1 MNSPGFCPASAG
13 VNVVSAPFRSEGR
26 AGMARARDS
35 FSDLLTRLLTGAAV
49 AIVGLAAIWAGYP
62 WFTLL
67 VAVIIGVLIWEL
79 AQMLGAPRNAALG
92 LGVAGG
98 VLLLAAKLLP
108 IGVGLPLLAVTGLAG
123 LSLLP
128 RNRTLFFVVA
138 TLIMLASFGLITHRD
153 TFGVTWMLWL
163 VLVVA
168 VTDIAGYFAGRLIG
182 GPKFWP
188 RVSPKKTWSGTIA
201 GWFGAALVGWLW
213 AVWLDAGWETIGIS
227 VALAMMAQMGDIAE
241 SAVKRKMHV
250 KDSSNLL
257 PGHGGLFDR
266 FDAMLGAALLL
277 LVIESLTQFPPSAG
291 V

>member
-1 MNSPGFCPASAG
+1 
-13 VNVVSAPFRSEGR
+13 
-26 AGMARARDS
+26 MARARDS

-188 RVSPKKTWSGTIA
+188 RVLGQLRDISAARQRHDIVAARIARDQVERVLPDGPGGPENADPTHVSSSG
-201 GWFGAALVGWLW
+201 
-213 AVWLDAGWETIGIS
+213 
-227 VALAMMAQMGDIAE
+227 
-241 SAVKRKMHV
+241 R
-250 KDSSNLL
+250 
-257 PGHGGLFDR
+257 DR
-266 FDAMLGAALLL
+266 LR
-277 LVIESLTQFPPSAG
+277 S
-291 V
+291 

>member
-1 MNSPGFCPASAG
+1 
-13 VNVVSAPFRSEGR
+13 
-26 AGMARARDS
+26 MARARDS

-188 RVSPKKTWSGTIA
+188 RVSPKKTWSGTVA
-201 GWFGAALVGWLW
+201 GWIGAGIVGWAFMAVTGMGAAL
-213 AVWLDAGWETIGIS
+213 IGIS
-227 VALAMMAQMGDIAE
+227 VALSMASQLGDIGE
-241 SAVKRKMHV
+241 SAIKRSAGV
-250 KDSSNLL
+250 KDSSALL
-257 PGHGGLFDR
+257 PGHGGVWDR
-266 FDAMLGAALLL
+266 FDGMLGASLLL
-277 LVIESLTQFPPSAG
+277 LVIESSTGFPP
-291 V
+291 VTT

>member
-1 MNSPGFCPASAG
+1 
-13 VNVVSAPFRSEGR
+13 
-26 AGMARARDS
+26 MARARDS

-79 AQMLGAPRNAALG
+79 AHMLGAPRNPAIG
-92 LGVAGG
+92 LGVTGG

-108 IGVGLPLLAVTGLAG
+108 IGLGLPLLAVTGLAG

-128 RNRTLFFVVA
+128 RNRILFFVVA

-188 RVSPKKTWSGTIA
+188 RVSPKKTWSGTVA
-201 GWFGAALVGWLW
+201 GWVGAGIVGWAFM
-213 AVWLDAGWETIGIS
+213 AVTGMGPALIGIS
-227 VALAMMAQMGDIAE
+227 VALSMASQLGDIAE
-241 SAVKRKMHV
+241 SAIKRSAGV
-250 KDSSNLL
+250 KDSSALL
-257 PGHGGLFDR
+257 PGHGGVWDR
-266 FDAMLGAALLL
+266 FDGMLGASLLL
-277 LVIESLTQFPPSAG
+277 LVIESFTGFPPVTS
-291 V
+291 